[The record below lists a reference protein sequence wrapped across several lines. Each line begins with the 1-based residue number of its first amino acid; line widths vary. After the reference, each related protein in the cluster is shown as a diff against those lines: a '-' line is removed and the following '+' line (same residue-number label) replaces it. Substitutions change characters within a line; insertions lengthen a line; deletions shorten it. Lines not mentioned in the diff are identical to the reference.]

1 MYPVT
6 GNFHTLAIQDSPKTR
21 CRIYFIDNTVD
32 CTDDND
38 VQTNG
43 TLLVGAVGDTDSNG
57 RIGQN
62 GVVFNELFNPDKN
75 IQIGRAVSSQIGMT
89 LLNTDGA
96 LDNFAYG
103 RCKVYLDV
111 YDAANTA
118 WLSCPMGVYIIE
130 LPTKRK
136 VQLINAVGFDQMTK
150 LDEICDTWWN
160 GLNWSGGL
168 TLLQIVNSM
177 ATQLGVSVSSNTASA
192 IVNGSLSYTAA
203 PFDCVEVT
211 YREVLEVIAEATG
224 TVARFDRNGALDLRY
239 FELPTINGVAIS
251 IDTDTVGNQCLG
263 LDVAEYNVSRID
275 LLRAKFAEGDIG
287 VTVGSGTN
295 EYVIQNNLF
304 LNGANTAAITNKL
317 TPIYNRLYYF
327 IAQYTPVSG
336 RFIWDWS
343 IEAGDMVYVVNN
355 GTMYT
360 VPIFQQTMTW
370 RGGYVVSDLICDG
383 DKTRP
388 VLDSATRDY
397 YRLDSDM
404 RTLVIE
410 APRINLLGYTT
421 INNGF
426 KVNLDGTF
434 EANGATIYGDFIDTI
449 TDPSSGALVRGSL
462 RNGRLGF
469 ERSVDN
475 GMTWANVAEIYD
487 GETSSSEYSG
497 YINIYGKDA
506 NGQYVHSLNEDGLS
520 INSPNFSASIGGIG
534 NAITLYESDGVTPA
548 FLAGQSS
555 ALFDVPVSAY
565 NGLSVTGA
573 TSLTGDATVG
583 GVLTVTNRIAEAILS
598 SAGWYRVLTFAGTDQ
613 YDPLGLTGALIRFNI
628 ERYGNTGSNGN
639 HQIDLSWAYN
649 HREFVN
655 EFSNGA
661 DVLVDKIRATTKG
674 NEFYVDIHF
683 AGTSVH
689 RITVDFDVKS
699 FRRSLFTTNGLEAV
713 ADSPSG
719 ETIITTY
726 TFGAIGAFFG
736 DLYTNGA
743 LLLPF
748 LTKGTAIPSN
758 ANMNTYT
765 TPGVYYATTAVASTL
780 SNANITTV
788 AFKLI
793 VMPMVGS
800 DVMQIHMAD
809 WDNCVIAMRRYNG
822 STWSGYRRITPVSV

>member
-1 MYPVT
+1 MYPVSA
-6 GNFHTLAIQDSPKTR
+6 NFHTLAIQDAPKTR
-21 CRIYFIDNTVD
+21 VRIYFIGDGVD
-32 CTDDND
+32 CTDDAD
-38 VQTNG
+38 VVANG
-43 TLLVGAVGDTDSNG
+43 TLLVGKAGDTDSNG

-96 LDNFAYG
+96 LDNFQYG

-111 YDAANTA
+111 YDAANTT
-118 WLSCPMGVYIIE
+118 WLACPMGVYIIE

-150 LDEICDTWWN
+150 LDAICDTWWN

-192 IVNGSLSYTAA
+192 IVNSSLSFTAA

-224 TVARFDRNGALDLRY
+224 TVAQFDRNGALDLRY

-251 IDTDTVGNQCLG
+251 IDTDTMGNQCLA
-263 LDVAEYNVSRID
+263 LNVAEYNVSRID

-295 EYVIQNNLF
+295 EYVITNNLF
-304 LNGANTAAITNKL
+304 LNGANTAEITNKL

-343 IEAGDMVYVVNN
+343 IEAGDMVDVVNN

-434 EANGATIYGDFIDTI
+434 EANGATLNGSITSVNPNPSSPYKTVIKNGLIKLYDESGVSRLELVAEQDGSEIWFNEVGGKKALIRPEGIRLYDPGQNVRAIISQSGIELFNSQGSSVFNADGDSYGTI
-449 TDPSSGALVRGSL
+449 TSSG
-462 RNGRLGF
+462 
-469 ERSVDN
+469 
-475 GMTWANVAEIYD
+475 
-487 GETSSSEYSG
+487 
-497 YINIYGKDA
+497 DA
-506 NGQYVHSLNEDGLS
+506 
-520 INSPNFSASIGGIG
+520 IIG
-534 NAITLYESDGVTPA
+534 NAIGV
-548 FLAGQSS
+548 AG
-555 ALFDVPVSAY
+555 
-565 NGLSVTGA
+565 NA
-573 TSLTGDATVG
+573 TIG
-583 GVLTVTNRIAEAILS
+583 GVLDVKKRRANATLS
-598 SAGWYRVLTFAGTDQ
+598 SPGWYRVLSFNTSDGAIARGYDGQCIDFTITRQSAGV
-613 YDPLGLTGALIRFNI
+613 
-628 ERYGNTGSNGN
+628 YGEIHKISYMAYL
-639 HQIDLSWAYN
+639 DSWS
-649 HREFVN
+649 FVN
-655 EFSNGA
+655 EVSKSG
-661 DVLVDKIRATTKG
+661 VLAIDKIRYTRDSSQKG
-674 NEFYVDIHF
+674 CVDIHF
-683 AGTSVH
+683 NLSLAMDVQVDYDVH
-689 RITVDFDVKS
+689 TQQTDKGLYKS
-699 FRRSLFTTNGLEAV
+699 ENFIAV
-713 ADSPSG
+713 AASPSG
-719 ETIITTY
+719 ETVLTEY
-726 TFGAIGAFFG
+726 AFSANGTG
-736 DLYTNGA
+736 DLNVNGTVA
-743 LLLPF
+743 GQGFADLLF
-748 LTKGTAIPSN
+748 GIGNSIPSN
-758 ANMNTYT
+758 TNCNSLTSEGKYT
-765 TPGVYYATTAVASTL
+765 CASVTIAGTLTNSPYTDSAFGMLVIRVAEAQRLVQVAMPNNAT
-780 SNANITTV
+780 ITV
-788 AFKLI
+788 KL
-793 VMPMVGS
+793 
-800 DVMQIHMAD
+800 
-809 WDNCVIAMRRYNG
+809 RYYNG
-822 STWSGYRRITPVSV
+822 SVWTAWKTITPS

>member
-1 MYPVT
+1 MYPVSA
-6 GNFHTLAIQDSPKTR
+6 NFHTLAIQDAPKTR
-21 CRIYFIDNTVD
+21 VRIYFIGDAVD
-32 CTDDND
+32 CTDDNA

-43 TLLVGAVGDTDSNG
+43 TLLKWAAGDTDSNG

-96 LDNFAYG
+96 LDNFQYG

-111 YDAANTA
+111 YDSANSA

-150 LDEICDTWWN
+150 LDAICDTWWN

-192 IVNGSLSYTAA
+192 IVNSSLTYTAA

-251 IDTDTVGNQCLG
+251 IDTDTVGNQCLA
-263 LDVAEYNVSRID
+263 LNVAEYNVSRID

-295 EYVIQNNLF
+295 EYVVTNNLF

-343 IEAGDMVYVVNN
+343 IEAGDMVDIVND
-355 GTMYT
+355 GTIHT

-388 VLDSATRDY
+388 VLDSAERDY

-426 KVNLDGTF
+426 RVNLDGTF
-434 EANGATIYGDFIDTI
+434 EANGATI
-449 TDPSSGALVRGSL
+449 
-462 RNGRLGF
+462 NGNLT
-469 ERSVDN
+469 SVDPQTGVITKIEN
-475 GMTWANVAEIYD
+475 GELTVIDNGNTVAEIGSDGQSGAKISLESPVDGWKSTFDPAKLALYD
-487 GETSSSEYSG
+487 EN
-497 YINIYGKDA
+497 NI
-506 NGQYVHSLNEDGLS
+506 ER
-520 INSPNFSASIGGIG
+520 FSATNTIDGNFPQIRVRDSGG
-534 NAITLYESDGVTPA
+534 N
-548 FLAGQSS
+548 
-555 ALFDVPVSAY
+555 DVF
-565 NGLSVTGA
+565 SVTD
-573 TSLTGDATVG
+573 TETTIN
-583 GVLTVTNRIAEAILS
+583 GVLDITPRRCEAALS
-598 SAGWYRVLTFAGTDQ
+598 SAGWYRVLTVTGQGRAGRSWMAELCITKTYSNANNEVHSVKLMAVYDSFAFTGENSKTNT
-613 YDPLGLTGALIRFNI
+613 LG
-628 ERYGNTGSNGN
+628 
-639 HQIDLSWAYN
+639 
-649 HREFVN
+649 
-655 EFSNGA
+655 
-661 DVLVDKIRATTKG
+661 VDKIRYTKNGTTG
-674 NEFYVDIHF
+674 YVDIHYSLSNENIV
-683 AGTSVH
+683 A
-689 RITVDFDVKS
+689 VDFNVHVRQDTQAN
-699 FRRSLFTTNGLEAV
+699 FTANSLASV

-719 ETIITTY
+719 ETVLTEYTFSNNTDIAATTFTPSSGSSYSTYSGCFYERKNGLTHVHIGVSGLTANTSTVVYTLPSDVRPSTRIASAGIGGTLPLTSAGQITTSGVIY
-726 TFGAIGAFFG
+726 VSST
-736 DLYTNGA
+736 
-743 LLLPF
+743 
-748 LTKGTAIPSN
+748 GT
-758 ANMNTYT
+758 
-765 TPGVYYATTAVASTL
+765 YAML
-780 SNANITTV
+780 D
-788 AFKLI
+788 F
-793 VMPMVGS
+793 
-800 DVMQIHMAD
+800 
-809 WDNCVIAMRRYNG
+809 WYF
-822 STWSGYRRITPVSV
+822 